1 MGLRTLSRRT
11 FGRAA
16 GAAAGA
22 AMLAPALLRGARAVP
37 AAPPASPVM
46 LGFNEN
52 PYGPSVAAM
61 EAMTAAQAVAARY
74 PDDVARQVAEAV
86 ARLHGVGAD
95 QVMLGC
101 GSTEVLR
108 TADMAFLAPGN
119 KVLVA
124 EPTYEAVL
132 GYARITSAEP
142 VRVPLD
148 AEWRHDLAA
157 MAASC
162 TDCVGLIYVCN
173 PNNPTGTIV
182 RRTELDAFFRR
193 IPSSATILV
202 DEAYHHYV
210 EDPEYSSATEWLD
223 RMPNLIVVRTF
234 SKIYGMAGM
243 RLGYAVSSRTNIA
256 RMSEHL
262 TRFNV
267 NAAVGAAALA
277 SLADSAHAERQ
288 RKLNND
294 TRRWM
299 CRELERDGRRY
310 IPSETNF
317 VMVHVGGDVA
327 PVVARFRERGMIV
340 GRKFPAMPE
349 WLRISIGTRE
359 ETEEFVRLLRE
370 IVPA

>member
-1 MGLRTLSRRT
+1 MATATLSRRN
-11 FGRAA
+11 FGRAV

-22 AMLAPALLRGARAVP
+22 ALLAPSLLGRAP
-37 AAPPASPVM
+37 RAPASAAAPVV

-52 PYGPSVAAM
+52 PYGPSPAAL
-61 EAMTAAQAVAARY
+61 EAMTRAQGIAARY
-74 PDDVARQVAEAV
+74 PDDVARQVVEAV
-86 ARLHGVGAD
+86 ARAHSVATD
-95 QVMLGC
+95 QVLLGC

-108 TADMAFLAPGN
+108 TACAAFLSPGS

-132 GYARITSAEP
+132 AYARITDAEP

-148 AEWRHDLAA
+148 ADWRHDLDA
-157 MAASC
+157 MAAAC
-162 TDCVGLIYVCN
+162 ADCVGLVYVCN
-173 PNNPTGTIV
+173 PNNPTGTVV
-182 RRTELDAFFRR
+182 RRKQLGSFFRA
-193 IPSSATILV
+193 IPASALLLV

-210 EDPEYSSATEWLD
+210 EDPEYASALAWLD
-223 RMPNLIVVRTF
+223 RMPNLVVVRTF

-243 RLGYAVSSRTNIA
+243 RLGYAVSSPQNIA
-256 RMSEHL
+256 RMSAHL

-277 SLADSAHAERQ
+277 SLADAGHAERQ
-288 RKLNND
+288 RTLNNE
-294 TRRWM
+294 TRRWL
-299 CRELERDGRRY
+299 CRQFERDGRRY

-327 PVVARFRERGMIV
+327 PVIDRFRERGMIV
-340 GRKFPAMPE
+340 GRKFPAMPG
-349 WLRISIGTRE
+349 WLRISIGTQA
-359 ETEEFVRLLRE
+359 ETELFVRLLRE

>member
-11 FGRAA
+11 FGRAV
-16 GAAAGA
+16 GATAGA
-22 AMLAPALLRGARAVP
+22 AMLAPALLRGVRASSAARP
-37 AAPPASPVM
+37 AGPVM

-52 PYGPSVAAM
+52 PYGPSPAAL
-61 EAMTAAQAVAARY
+61 EAMTEAQAVAARY
-74 PDDVARQVAEAV
+74 PDDVARQVTEAI
-86 ARLHGVGAD
+86 ARLHGVGAE

-132 GYARITSAEP
+132 GYARITSATP

-148 AEWRHDLAA
+148 SEWRHDLAA
-157 MAASC
+157 MAAACS
-162 TDCVGLIYVCN
+162 DCVGLVYVCN

-182 RRTELDAFFRR
+182 RRRALNEFFQR
-193 IPSSATILV
+193 IPTSAMILV

-210 EDPEYSSATEWLD
+210 EDPEYASATEWLE

-243 RLGYAVSSRTNIA
+243 RLGYALSSRENIA
-256 RMSEHL
+256 RMTEHL

-277 SLADSAHAERQ
+277 SLADSGHAARQ

-317 VMVHVGGDVA
+317 VMIHVGGDVA
-327 PVVARFRERGMIV
+327 PVVARFREQGMIV

-349 WLRISIGTRE
+349 WLRVSIGTRE
-359 ETEEFVRLLRE
+359 ETEQFVRLLRE